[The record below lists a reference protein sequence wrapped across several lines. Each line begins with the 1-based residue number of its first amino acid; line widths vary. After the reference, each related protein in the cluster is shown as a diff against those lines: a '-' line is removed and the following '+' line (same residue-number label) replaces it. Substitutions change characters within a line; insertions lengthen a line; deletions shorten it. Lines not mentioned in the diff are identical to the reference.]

1 MITDIVEV
9 RRKLADSI
17 LLRLGDTMIDVE
29 LSPEQ
34 IDKCIDLALAKLKQ
48 RSDAFVEESL
58 VLLTLKKNQ
67 KEYILPDEIIEVMQ
81 LYRRG
86 YGRAYGSTGGQN
98 MDPFQMAWTNVYMAG
113 AINGVRTG
121 GLVTYE
127 LHNNYLKTAG
137 KMFGMY
143 MNYTYNPNTHK
154 LIIAENPR
162 ADDEIILVHSF
173 VDKPEYELIQDRF
186 AGLWI
191 ENWAFAEAMEILGR
205 IRSRFGNLPGPNGGI
220 QSDGSELKNESKT
233 LKEQLEKELT
243 QNIAGGDSAAFGM
256 APFLG

>member
-1 MITDIVEV
+1 MNTNIIEV
-9 RRKLADSI
+9 RENMIKSI
-17 LLRLGDTMIDVE
+17 LLRLGDGMIDVE
-29 LSPEQ
+29 LTHEQ
-34 IDKCIDLALAKLKQ
+34 LDKCIDLALAKLIQ
-48 RSDAFVEESL
+48 RSDAYVEESL

-67 KEYILPDEIIEVMQ
+67 KEYILPEEIVAIQQ

-98 MDPFQMAWTNVYMAG
+98 MDPFAMAWTNVYMAG

-143 MNYTYNPNTHK
+143 MNYSFNPNTHK

-162 ADDEIILVHSF
+162 ADDEIILLHSY
-173 VDKPEYELIQDRF
+173 VDRAEYEVLQDRY
-186 AGLWI
+186 ASLWI
-191 ENWAFAEAMEILGR
+191 ENWAMAEAMEILGR
-205 IRSRFGNLPGPNGGI
+205 IRSRFGSLPGPNGSVS
-220 QSDGSELKNESKT
+220 QDGDALKSESKAM
-233 LKEQLEKELT
+233 KEELSKELSSFVV
-243 QNIAGGDSAAFGM
+243 GGDVTLM
-256 APFLG
+256 PFLG